1 MKTTVDAD
9 VLKQYLH
16 PDSTAVQALAS
27 GNPSAVNQVAKGIKN
42 MKIKDTVDRSSVS
55 HTWKERR
62 TIEPKQTNQDH
73 CHYRGLRNQ
82 GATCYLNATL
92 QVLFMTEAFRERVL
106 LGTPCDT
113 SEILVSALKELFEE
127 LSSQDGAPQSVST
140 KGVIKALGIQNVCEQ
155 QDAVEHFLEILEKA
169 GPNLAEEH
177 EYSLYA
183 VINHS
188 GSRHGGHYTADIRSF
203 TENKWYC
210 FNDSYVRE
218 TNERKLKC
226 SMEAYLLLYQKI
238 DSPPAYEMKKETQDS
253 QAAPVDPQ
261 CAGAHYKPQLE
272 GRSEGYTGPCLI
284 TVAGGKSTLYI
295 VPGSLDTLP
304 LPYSANEFE
313 NMNGNFREFPDNW
326 VLPSTSTATDIVLK
340 NAPDHTSVTIK
351 AADNTTLMECRDRI
365 LLCGYK
371 GEVSIQRK
379 EDIVRSVVL
388 HDKVRLLPML
398 QQICSGMNLFGLLAL
413 VQQEKDI
420 CRQLFVP
427 ASFTK
432 ASNKNHPL
440 QNLH

>member
-1 MKTTVDAD
+1 MTD
-9 VLKQYLH
+9 
-16 PDSTAVQALAS
+16 
-27 GNPSAVNQVAKGIKN
+27 
-42 MKIKDTVDRSSVS
+42 DTVKPV
-55 HTWKERR
+55 KGLVIR
-62 TIEPKQTNQDH
+62 TEEEG
-73 CHYRGLRNQ
+73 HYRGLRNQ

-169 GPNLAEEH
+169 GPNLAEEDGVQSYFASTQLLGDDQMYCETCDGKRDTTWSCEIHEHPAVLALHLKRFVYDYRSHMFKKNECPVDVPLRLSLQEH

-253 QAAPVDPQ
+253 QAAPVFLTRNTCQ
-261 CAGAHYKPQLE
+261 NQE
-272 GRSEGYTGPCLI
+272 
-284 TVAGGKSTLYI
+284 
-295 VPGSLDTLP
+295 
-304 LPYSANEFE
+304 
-313 NMNGNFREFPDNW
+313 
-326 VLPSTSTATDIVLK
+326 
-340 NAPDHTSVTIK
+340 
-351 AADNTTLMECRDRI
+351 AAEEAKR
-365 LLCGYK
+365 
-371 GEVSIQRK
+371 
-379 EDIVRSVVL
+379 
-388 HDKVRLLPML
+388 
-398 QQICSGMNLFGLLAL
+398 
-413 VQQEKDI
+413 
-420 CRQLFVP
+420 
-427 ASFTK
+427 
-432 ASNKNHPL
+432 
-440 QNLH
+440 